1 MGRIWSGDILMLA
14 IASLYAANQEQ
25 SACVLIG
32 LLTVYA
38 LFLTVTGKENKKIF
52 LIDIYTLI
60 CSCIGFALVCLSPGH
75 IVRTKTVEGTFCVP
89 GYADWSAATKIFKG
103 YTTTV
108 ANLLYYPTW
117 IYVMLCVLVCVLGML
132 NGKRI
137 VKGIAAIPLL
147 FCLGS
152 YNIWSHLFAYYPEY
166 GFAMMDLNTYHNL
179 AFTVLTSLLP
189 LILFLIICI
198 TVISSCESKV
208 DGGTI
213 VLLLSVGLA
222 SRVMMGFSP
231 TLFGSSFR
239 TFTYLL
245 LLMQVDCILIFKEI
259 QKKNNKM
266 ASLIVLFVAAGLA
279 AYMYVH
285 NHSVLDRI
293 AEEGWVYYFY

>member
-1 MGRIWSGDILMLA
+1 
-14 IASLYAANQEQ
+14 
-25 SACVLIG
+25 
-32 LLTVYA
+32 
-38 LFLTVTGKENKKIF
+38 
-52 LIDIYTLI
+52 
-60 CSCIGFALVCLSPGH
+60 
-75 IVRTKTVEGTFCVP
+75 
-89 GYADWSAATKIFKG
+89 
-103 YTTTV
+103 
-108 ANLLYYPTW
+108 
-117 IYVMLCVLVCVLGML
+117 MLCVLVCVLGML